1 MREFLA
7 FQLLDELYGAPI
19 VKVREILGGTPN
31 VTRLPSSS
39 AFLRGLINLRG
50 AVIPIVDLREAFHLP
65 ALPYGPTT
73 VIIVTEVAGTTVGLV
88 VDSVVDVVRLSEH
101 DVQPPPA
108 NLSARVRVDFV
119 EGLAQAE
126 ARLLILLDLDKI
138 LTDEEIGVL
147 RSATSS

>member
-19 VKVREILGGTPN
+19 VKVREILGGAPKI
-31 VTRLPSSS
+31 TRLPSAS

-50 AVIPIVDLREAFHLP
+50 AVIPIVDLREAFRLP

-73 VIIVTEVAGTTVGLV
+73 VIIVTDVAGTTVGLV
-88 VDSVVDVVRLSEH
+88 VDSVVDVVGIADG

-108 NLSARVRVDFV
+108 NLNAKVRVDFV
-119 EGLAQAE
+119 DGLAQADG
-126 ARLLILLDLDKI
+126 RLLVLLDLDKI
-138 LTDEEIGVL
+138 LTDDEIGVL
-147 RSATSS
+147 RSATST